1 MEDVSTLE
9 LSCLGWSM
17 GSTVHP
23 LRLVHQ
29 GFPDP
34 NDALGVLL
42 GQADGNATVLD
53 SNLSIDRLGNVA
65 VRVAPYDP
73 SKFVKLQLVVMLLL
87 PDQASWIEQNLCN
100 RTCYITA
107 QEKGWSSCPAWSS
120 GFLC

>member
-9 LSCLGWSM
+9 LSFLGWIM

-23 LRLVHQ
+23 SRLVHQ

-53 SNLSIDRLGNVA
+53 SNLSTDRLGNVA

-73 SKFVKLQLVVMLLL
+73 SKFLKLQLVVMPLL
-87 PDQASWIEQNLCN
+87 PDQASWI
-100 RTCYITA
+100 
-107 QEKGWSSCPAWSS
+107 
-120 GFLC
+120 